1 MELAVVMPA
10 ILLLLFASLQVAAWF
25 VARATAMNAAQAA
38 VNAQRGYDAP
48 PGAGADKADAFI
60 GAAGDWL
67 VDPQVAVDAGPV
79 DVTATVSGEAL
90 HLIPFFRFPVH
101 QQAHGTVER
110 FTPEV
115 P

>member
-1 MELAVVMPA
+1 MPA

-38 VNAQRGYDAP
+38 VTAQRGYDAP
-48 PGAGADKADAFI
+48 AGVGEEKADEFLA
-60 GAAGDWL
+60 AAGDWL
-67 VDPQVAVDAGPV
+67 VDSDVTVNPGPV
-79 DVTATVSGEAL
+79 DVTATVTGEAL
-90 HLIPFFRFPVH
+90 HLVPFMTFHVR